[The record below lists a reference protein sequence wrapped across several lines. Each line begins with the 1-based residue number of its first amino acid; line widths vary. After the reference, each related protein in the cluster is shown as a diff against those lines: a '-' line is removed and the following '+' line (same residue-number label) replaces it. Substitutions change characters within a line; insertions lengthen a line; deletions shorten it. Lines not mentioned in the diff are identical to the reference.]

1 MVGAMA
7 SDEQRSTAQQE
18 QLGVA
23 AITQLFAE
31 MGWWVRLLTG
41 PEFGIDAVVELSD
54 ERSVWPPSPSSS
66 RPVKRV
72 WGSSYGE
79 TPHPLGS
86 SLQLDIG

>member
-41 PEFGIDAVVELSD
+41 PEFGIDAVV
-54 ERSVWPPSPSSS
+54 
-66 RPVKRV
+66 
-72 WGSSYGE
+72 GMAIYTGA
-79 TPHPLGS
+79 
-86 SLQLDIG
+86 LDPDATQG